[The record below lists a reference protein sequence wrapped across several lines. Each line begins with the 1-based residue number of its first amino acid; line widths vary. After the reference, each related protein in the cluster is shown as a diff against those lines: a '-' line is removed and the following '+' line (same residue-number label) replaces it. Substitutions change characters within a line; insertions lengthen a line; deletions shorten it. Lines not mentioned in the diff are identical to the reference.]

1 LDADGVLPESGD
13 TLRSLRKLEV
23 VQNVPA
29 SQRTVELMLLE
40 FDLKAASQNPTKV
53 FEICRQHQSEFSAE
67 RLSKDGC
74 KHLFPWYLAWY
85 IFEID
90 FETSKKLGRS
100 ASELQ
105 PIVDGWH
112 DLMIATPSPGKK
124 EETNIVYLKDLL
136 VVDDRLGDVLREL
149 GQFAKAKQVYEANWL
164 RSESVRA
171 FYKFDEKVWYVSEQ
185 AISSLL
191 VLAEKDGKEVL
202 KLSPKDPDANA
213 LHDAIKDLMTQE

>member
-1 LDADGVLPESGD
+1 
-13 TLRSLRKLEV
+13 
-23 VQNVPA
+23 
-29 SQRTVELMLLE
+29 
-40 FDLKAASQNPTKV
+40 
-53 FEICRQHQSEFSAE
+53 
-67 RLSKDGC
+67 
-74 KHLFPWYLAWY
+74 
-85 IFEID
+85 
-90 FETSKKLGRS
+90 
-100 ASELQ
+100 
-105 PIVDGWH
+105 
-112 DLMIATPSPGKK
+112 MIATPSPGKK

-191 VLAEKDGKEVL
+191 VLAEKEGNRKDQLFNYSREQKLLREKLAYAQSNPEAFEVEDVTAAKFDLAKSQYRHARMLDASERQPLLAEAASLSQEVL